1 MFKLHPVKGKRAMI
15 FSAII
20 ALLALSS
27 FFSLS
32 SCSVEVSNLK
42 TIYNQDNRLN
52 LSDATSTAFPYTAS
66 VALLTRDFRLQKKT
80 SDVLKIAG
88 VQLGEFFGLCQEERF
103 REEKMLGDC
112 SGFLVSDNLLVTAR
126 HCIRSE
132 NDCKERRFVFNKTD
146 PNDDVI
152 SSNELYSCKKI
163 VSALEKI
170 DGDLALVELDR
181 PVISPFGSSRFVIAP
196 NASAPAHDE
205 NLQIL
210 GHPFG
215 ISQKAAEFEGV
226 ISSTNALFFK
236 GMADVSGGSS
246 GSPLFNPKTG
256 EVRGVLVGGE
266 NDFLWDE
273 MNSCSR
279 TRVCTEGSCQGEIF
293 TRADAIIQLMNL

>member
-152 SSNELYSCKKI
+152 SSNGLYSCKKI